1 SEKGILTFEDVAI
14 DFSQEEWAY
23 LDLEQRALYR
33 DVMLENYSN
42 LVSVGLTVSKPNLIN
57 SLQQFQE
64 PWDVRTGKTVDK
76 EKDRGKLDW
85 GLKETTNMAPD
96 VAELICGSCG

>member
-1 SEKGILTFEDVAI
+1 VIFLGILTFEDLAI

-42 LVSVGLTVSKPNLIN
+42 LVSVG
-57 SLQQFQE
+57 
-64 PWDVRTGKTVDK
+64 KTVDK
-76 EKDRGKLDW
+76 EKDSENPLGIHPEEIRCSSILLQD
-85 GLKETTNMAPD
+85 
-96 VAELICGSCG
+96 